1 MLAERPGR
9 FPPSTAGGQARRRP
23 LHPGTKEL
31 PVNPIFAPPT
41 RRLFGRKAS
50 VLALAAV
57 ALSAPLARADN
68 LDTSLVKHAPE
79 VMHYLREHHCKNV
92 GILKFRVQKGKQ
104 PTSFKVGPL
113 NDNLPGRLEIALC
126 LANKEQSP
134 IGIIHDADHVALVK
148 KLPSYTNPAGKHVLF
163 AQKYR
168 LAWESP
174 PVSPDLFLTGFVTIP
189 PDLKTATVT
198 IEAFGPASTK
208 PSKVVSFPVA
218 VDRSLLVDLNESFQV
233 SSRKLGRR
241 TRGDIDLDEDAV
253 EDASKKD
260 NMQTTAVTSG
270 GGGNLPA
277 GSPIAKNSDEKLL
290 DFQILYDGVPQPVTA
305 DPGSPGELHIPE
317 PNENQAVSIAVR
329 SVAPDRIGLVLMVNG
344 VSTLYEE
351 PQQDDVSKNL
361 AWVLDPGRQYVIK
374 GYQQDNKTFKP
385 FRVLSSADS
394 EAVSYCENTGLI
406 HFHIVRS
413 CGSDGPKQIVGH
425 DGATKGDTPAS
436 SMNISLRG
444 LSRSALAKGGHTRSL
459 AALKKAYREHSH
471 IGGPRKGR
479 GLLVQDQTVAEGAI
493 RNDQVQ
499 NPVHVQTIVVRY
511 YKPKGT

>member
-1 MLAERPGR
+1 
-9 FPPSTAGGQARRRP
+9 
-23 LHPGTKEL
+23 
-31 PVNPIFAPPT
+31 
-41 RRLFGRKAS
+41 
-50 VLALAAV
+50 V
-57 ALSAPLARADN
+57 AFSAPLARADN
-68 LDTSLVKHAPE
+68 LDTSLVKHTPE

-104 PTSFKVGPL
+104 PISFKVGPL
-113 NDNLPGRLEIALC
+113 NDNLAGRLETALC

-134 IGIIHDADHVALVK
+134 IGIIHDADHVALVN
-148 KLPSYTNPAGKHVLF
+148 KLPSYTHPAGKHALF

-174 PVSPDLFLTGFVTIP
+174 PVSPDLFLTGFVTVP
-189 PDLKTATVT
+189 PDMKTATVT

-233 SSRKLGRR
+233 SSRRLGRH
-241 TRGDIDLDEDAV
+241 TRDIDLDEDAV
-253 EDASKKD
+253 EDASNKD
-260 NMQTTAVTSG
+260 NTQTTAVTSG
-270 GGGNLPA
+270 DGGNRSA
-277 GSPIAKNSDEKLL
+277 AVAAKNSDEKLL
-290 DFQILYDGVPQPVTA
+290 DFQILYDGIPQPVTA
-305 DPGSPGELHIPE
+305 DPGSPGELHVPE

-351 PQQDDVSKNL
+351 PQQGDVSKNL
-361 AWVLDPGRQYVIK
+361 AWVLDPGHQYVIK

-413 CGSDGPKQIVGH
+413 GVLGVIDYLPPTRPDGPKQIAGAE
-425 DGATKGDTPAS
+425 GATKGDTPAS

-459 AALKKAYREHSH
+459 AALKKAYRDHSH

-479 GLLVQDQTVAEGAI
+479 GLVVQDQNVAEGAI